1 MDFFQRVGIVC
12 SRIPEGKVAT
22 YGQLAYLCGKPRN
35 ARQVGRALGR
45 GAATVAHRVVNGRG
59 FLSGAGAFL
68 FDGAQRGSFGIRRC
82 YGFRCKYGRPSAIW
96 LESFFRGRTA
106 AFGFVSPSFPFSDS
120 HRSGL
125 YIQ

>member
-22 YGQLAYLCGKPRN
+22 YGHLAYWCGKPRN

-59 FLSGAGAFL
+59 FLSGAGTFL
-68 FDGAQRGSFGIRRC
+68 FDGAQRDL
-82 YGFRCKYGRPSAIW
+82 
-96 LESFFRGRTA
+96 LESEGVMVSDANTVDLQRYGW
-106 AFGFVSPSFPFSDS
+106 SPSFEEEQQLLDLFSELS
-120 HRSGL
+120 
-125 YIQ
+125 I